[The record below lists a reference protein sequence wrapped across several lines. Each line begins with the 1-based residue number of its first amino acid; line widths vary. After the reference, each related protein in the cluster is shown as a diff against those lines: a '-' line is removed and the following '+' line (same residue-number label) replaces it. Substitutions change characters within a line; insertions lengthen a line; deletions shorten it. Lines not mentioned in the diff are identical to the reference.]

1 MNAIFKDSSAAATR
15 LDSLTDDDG
24 SAIETPVELE
34 NLSRSVCHMIRRAN
48 LELARRFMSAVGHQH
63 SIRPGVMG
71 ILMVTGANPGIGQV
85 DIAHQ
90 LGLDKANAAELI
102 RSLEAAKWIT
112 RKRSTKDRR
121 RQGVYLTS
129 AGVQRLLALHRDTRA
144 FEEVLLSAFTQEER
158 DTLLVL
164 LKRVTFPA

>member
-1 MNAIFKDSSAAATR
+1 MNAIFKDSSAAAIAVDPTEGE
-15 LDSLTDDDG
+15 G
-24 SAIETPVELE
+24 SAIETPVELG

-71 ILMVTGANPGIGQV
+71 ILMVTGMNPGIGQV

-102 RSLEAAKWIT
+102 RSLEAEKWIT

-121 RQGVYLTS
+121 RQGVYLT
-129 AGVQRLLALHRDTRA
+129 AMGVQRLLALHHDTRK
-144 FEEVLLSAFTQEER
+144 FEEGLLSSFSPEER
-158 DTLLVL
+158 DMLLVL
-164 LKRVTFPA
+164 LKRVTFPS